1 MEKTC
6 EEVTCEKL
14 RELILNNRL
23 PQGEFLS
30 QRKLAEAVGAT
41 IVTLRSSL
49 RLLENDGLIENVPKW
64 GVRIPVETEAEIR
77 DRYYFRE
84 LIEVGA
90 VSKML
95 EVNPPRA
102 REILMEKA
110 RFCDSLKP
118 DGEAAVRDF
127 ANAHMELHLAITRLS
142 GNRYLEN
149 ELARINFRSMMLS
162 NAKRGWEMYRGL
174 EEPDYHQN
182 FVRKLFDSSCEEA
195 LDVVREHIRRGC
207 SYELKVLEP
216 EK

>member
-6 EEVTCEKL
+6 EEVTCERL

-64 GVRIPVETEAEIR
+64 GVRIPVETEEEIR

-90 VSKML
+90 VEKML
-95 EVNPPRA
+95 DVNPPGA

-110 RFCDSLKP
+110 RLCDSLKP

-127 ANAHMELHLAITRLS
+127 ANAHMDLHLTIAKLS
-142 GNRYLEN
+142 GNRYLED
-149 ELARINFRSMMLS
+149 ELARINFRSMMLT
-162 NAKRGWEMYRGL
+162 NAKRGWEMYKEYRNS
-174 EEPDYHQN
+174 DHHQI
-182 FVRKLFDSSCEEA
+182 FIRKIFDSPREEA
-195 LDVVREHIRRGC
+195 LAAVREHIRRGC
-207 SYELKVLEP
+207 EYEAEAVHQA
-216 EK
+216 